1 MLSLEQLLLYTPAAL
16 IVIAIPGPDML
27 LSLARGL
34 TQGRLAG
41 AIHAGGVACGIML
54 HTLLAAFG
62 VSLLLLANETAFW
75 VLKAG
80 GAGYLVYL
88 GIMQWREGAPRFL
101 SDVPRLS
108 YSSVFWRGL
117 LSNSLNPKVALF
129 VIAFV
134 PQFVST
140 SPGSATAF
148 SQMVVL
154 GAIFAILTVAAYAP
168 LAIAAHHVSRWLSG
182 RPRFF
187 KHFNR
192 SVGAVFIVSGIAL
205 LALERKH

>member
-1 MLSLEQLLLYTPAAL
+1 MLTFEQLLLYTPAAL

-34 TQGRLAG
+34 TQGKISG
-41 AIHAGGVACGIML
+41 IVHAVGVGCGIML

-75 VLKAG
+75 FLKAG
-80 GAGYLVYL
+80 GAAYLVYL
-88 GIMQWREGAPRFL
+88 GIMQWREGAPRFT
-101 SDVPRLS
+101 SDVASLS

-129 VIAFV
+129 MIAFV
-134 PQFVST
+134 PQFVAT
-140 SPGSATAF
+140 SPGSASAF
-148 SQMVVL
+148 SQIIAL

-168 LAIAAHHVSRWLSG
+168 LAIAAHRVSQWLGNQPS
-182 RPRFF
+182 FF
-187 KHFNR
+187 KYFNR
-192 SVGAVFIVSGIAL
+192 SVGGVFVASGVAL